1 MFTRAQR
8 DAVAAARH
16 KQGLSVAELCRA
28 AGDGNL
34 AGLPAFH
41 VSPRTVNRI
50 CRAAADARELE
61 RQDREFSAKVEPIV
75 RRIVAEHMAARE
87 PIPNIAP
94 TRHLEPSP
102 AKSTGSLLDQLVAA
116 ENARDARDGAPD
128 EPPERFQPA
137 RAPEPAPEPPDP
149 EQAWADKITASIQ
162 AIADEAKADADR
174 RHREAQAEL
183 EALLGIP
190 GERALRAAPG
200 GARKSGA
207 VDAKYSR
214 Y

>member
-1 MFTRAQR
+1 M
-8 DAVAAARH
+8 AA
-16 KQGLSVAELCRA
+16 KDRA
-28 AGDGNL
+28 AK
-34 AGLPAFH
+34 AGCVAIRPHAGSDPDAIQTH
-41 VSPRTVNRI
+41 RAPGSRRTH
-50 CRAAADARELE
+50 A
-61 RQDREFSAKVEPIV
+61 S
-75 RRIVAEHMAARE
+75 
-87 PIPNIAP
+87 AP

-102 AKSTGSLLDQLVAA
+102 AESTGSLLDQLVAA

-190 GERALRAAPG
+190 GERAPRAAPG